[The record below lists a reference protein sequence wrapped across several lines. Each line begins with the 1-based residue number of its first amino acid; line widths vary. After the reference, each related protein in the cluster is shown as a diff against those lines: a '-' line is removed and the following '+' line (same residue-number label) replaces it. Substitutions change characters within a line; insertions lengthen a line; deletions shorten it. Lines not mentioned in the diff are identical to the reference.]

1 MGGSFHGELLV
12 ITRWYTQ
19 ALTNQLQGMSSLC
32 FAVSLYALLLNNV
45 EYQSVEAAPSQAS
58 QGELRLA
65 AWLELSS
72 APPLAPELSSRPI
85 DTWTRHKPS
94 TPTVPVTGWLWK
106 PKKNP
111 PGPEGNLTWQER
123 ISISFPVQKIHPS
136 CASCTVHFSREK
148 QTPCIII
155 ATPQKGR
162 HMFPGWYK
170 QFFPRKSQVSNFPKS
185 FHPNFGCHYRSWYP
199 SMPYNIILPLYLVLI
214 YDLH

>member
-1 MGGSFHGELLV
+1 MLYGIPAGALQIRGPRYPLVICYLLEMGGSFHGELLV

-85 DTWTRHKPS
+85 DT
-94 TPTVPVTGWLWK
+94 
-106 PKKNP
+106 
-111 PGPEGNLTWQER
+111 
-123 ISISFPVQKIHPS
+123 
-136 CASCTVHFSREK
+136 
-148 QTPCIII
+148 
-155 ATPQKGR
+155 
-162 HMFPGWYK
+162 
-170 QFFPRKSQVSNFPKS
+170 
-185 FHPNFGCHYRSWYP
+185 
-199 SMPYNIILPLYLVLI
+199 
-214 YDLH
+214 